1 MNKKLLFGILLG
13 IVLIYFSVRG
23 INFNETL
30 SHMKKIHLGYAA
42 LSLFFITF
50 MQVLRS
56 YRWGV
61 ILQPLEK
68 INQLTLFAVTNVG
81 FLAIAAIPA
90 RIGELARPYLI
101 AKKSRIK
108 MSSALGTI
116 VVERVLDSV
125 AVLTMTVAVL
135 MLYDLPPWMIRSGI
149 VFFIATILIIAC
161 MIGLVWRREAAA
173 EIIDRLLHRL
183 PGRLSQKVNPVIHH
197 FIDGVGVIT
206 DVKRLI
212 YLLLL
217 SALVW
222 LVDVAAIYTLLAAFG
237 FHLPILAAFI
247 LMIILIAGIAIPTAP
262 GFIGNWHFA
271 CILGLSLFDI
281 AKAEALSF
289 ALVYHF
295 LSMAVVVVLGV
306 ASLPFNKFSI
316 SDMTK
321 QLKAQGQRIKKDQG
335 HASL

>member
-13 IVLIYFSVRG
+13 VVLIYFSVRD
-23 INFNETL
+23 IHFNETF
-30 SHMKKIHLGYAA
+30 SHIKNIRLGYAA
-42 LSLFFITF
+42 GSLFFIVV
-50 MQVLRS
+50 MQALRS

-61 ILQPLEK
+61 ILQPLET
-68 INQLTLFAVTNVG
+68 INQLTLFSVTNVG

-101 AKKSRIK
+101 AKKSHIK
-108 MSSALGTI
+108 MSSALGTV
-116 VVERVLDSV
+116 VVERVLDSA
-125 AVLTMTVAVL
+125 AVLTMTIAVL

-149 VFFIATILIIAC
+149 VFFIVTMLIIAC
-161 MIGLVWRREAAA
+161 MIGLVWRREAAVQ
-173 EIIDRLLHRL
+173 IIDRLLCRL
-183 PGRLSQKVNPVIHH
+183 PGRLAEKVNDVIHH

-206 DVKRLI
+206 DVKRLL
-212 YLLLL
+212 YLLFL

-222 LVDVAAIYTLLAAFG
+222 LVDVAAIYALLVAFG
-237 FHLPILAAFI
+237 FQMPILAAFI

-271 CILGLSLFDI
+271 CILGLSLFGI
-281 AKAEALSF
+281 AKTEALSF

-295 LSMAVVVVLGV
+295 LSMAVVIVLGA

-316 SDMTK
+316 SEMTK
-321 QLKAQGQRIKKDQG
+321 QMKAQG
-335 HASL
+335 

>member
-1 MNKKLLFGILLG
+1 MNKKLLFGIVLG
-13 IVLIYFSVRG
+13 IILIYFSVRD
-23 INFNETL
+23 IDFNETL
-30 SHMKKIHLGYAA
+30 SYMKSVHLGYAA
-42 LSLFFITF
+42 LSLFFIVL

-68 INQLTLFAVTNVG
+68 INQWTLFTVTNVG

-108 MSSALGTI
+108 MSSALGTV

-125 AVLTMTVAVL
+125 AVLTITVTVL
-135 MLYDLPPWMIRSGI
+135 LLQDLPPWMIKSGI
-149 VFFIATILIIAC
+149 IFFIVTLVMIAC
-161 MIGLVWRREAAA
+161 MIGIIWHREMAVQF
-173 EIIDRLLHRL
+173 IDRILRLL
-183 PGRLSQKVNPVIHH
+183 PGKLAQKFNDVIHH
-197 FIDGVGVIT
+197 FIDGFQVIA
-206 DVKRLI
+206 DVKRLL

-217 SALVW
+217 SAVVW
-222 LVDVAAIYTLLAAFG
+222 LIDVAAIYTLLLAFG
-237 FHLPILAAFI
+237 FNLPVGAAFVV
-247 LMIILIAGIAIPTAP
+247 MIILIAGIAIPTAP

-271 CILGLSLFDI
+271 CILGLSLFGI
-281 AKAEALSF
+281 AKTEALSF

-321 QLKAQGQRIKKDQG
+321 KMKAQG
-335 HASL
+335 